1 MFNFLFLKI
10 YCIFYEI
17 INLIIYF
24 FVVYSYLGNLNYV
37 NFCYGYW
44 MIDIRLVVI
53 LVISYEV
60 IVVS

>member
-1 MFNFLFLKI
+1 M
-10 YCIFYEI
+10 
-17 INLIIYF
+17 YF